1 MNGRI
6 TTSIEIERKIIEL
19 QKILKLSTKAAVMRI
34 GIGISLNI
42 NTDPREEVKELTQ
55 EHNGATYQLITIV
68 GDKAEVYRAL
78 IIESSNIGN
87 ISDEEFLELLI
98 SHISRGVEMLY
109 TEYQLKGNYNK
120 MMDYIFNYM
129 ED

>member
-42 NTDPREEVKELTQ
+42 NTDPREEVKKLIQ

-68 GDKAEVYRAL
+68 GDKEEVYRAL

-87 ISDEEFLELLI
+87 ISNEEFLELLI